1 MTRYKKHHQ
10 YRHWCLPTRWILS
23 FASNWKH
30 CYQAF
35 KPNCPPYAF
44 REAFPNTHWIHPSLS
59 FQTKISSFRLWVF
72 ILECHYDLVPINIK
86 DQFIRGP
93 SNTTLQIDILT
104 KAGHLTIYEET
115 VKHAE
120 AFETALLDQF
130 KLNEIANLSIS
141 HISNYRRQ
149 RQNSP
154 TKLQRPSHGRGSTSY
169 GAPESNNW
177 SSKCPAWGKNCLNL
191 QCPNYFGQVCPKE
204 KRNPDSAKALL
215 RHAHYNSTNDSYTNS
230 TTNC

>member
-1 MTRYKKHHQ
+1 M
-10 YRHWCLPTRWILS
+10 
-23 FASNWKH
+23 
-30 CYQAF
+30 
-35 KPNCPPYAF
+35 
-44 REAFPNTHWIHPSLS
+44 
-59 FQTKISSFRLWVF
+59 
-72 ILECHYDLVPINIK
+72 VPINIK

-154 TKLQRPSHGRGSTSY
+154 TKLQRPSDGRGSTSY
-169 GAPESNNW
+169 GAPESNN
-177 SSKCPAWGKNCLNL
+177 
-191 QCPNYFGQVCPKE
+191 
-204 KRNPDSAKALL
+204 
-215 RHAHYNSTNDSYTNS
+215 
-230 TTNC
+230 